1 MKIMQPVFHLWTEQ
15 GPFRT
20 NAYFHGRLF
29 LRQLGSE
36 PVPDFLFGF
45 ACRKPI
51 RYGSSVLSLKHRFHS
66 LIAVRIAT
74 HLLPPLGLFLLWR
87 SSQVRRVTK
96 VLGTIYIAAYSVL
109 FVSGVLALLIVVF
122 GVDLVEWR
130 GGYLPAITFSK
141 TLPDYDRLELSRAR
155 QVRDGPRGA
164 ARQTPV
170 YAGAYWTGFRGP
182 NCEGMYEERPI
193 LTNWPAVGL
202 RELWRQPIGGGYASF
217 AIAEGRAYTIEQRRQ
232 QEVVT
237 AYELDTGREL
247 WAHGWDARFEEA
259 VGEDGPR
266 ATPAYDQGR
275 IYALGA
281 TGEFRCLD
289 AATGSLL
296 WRCNIMEQN
305 HAEVMKYGVSASP
318 FIVGQKV
325 IVLPGG
331 RNGSSVVAY
340 DKTIGSAV
348 WKSAN
353 DKQAYTTPMLVTLA
367 GQEQLLI
374 VSARNAL
381 GIAPE
386 DGRVLWHTPWIVQ
399 NDNAVAQP
407 VLLGTN
413 RFLLS
418 GGYGLGCASF
428 EVTPSN
434 SAFTARP
441 LWRNT
446 HLKNKFTSSVLYQG
460 YIYGL
465 DDDVLTC
472 LNATTGERKWR
483 QGHYGYGQ
491 VLLAS
496 GHLIVL
502 GGDGVLALVAATP
515 LRFEEL
521 AHFQALHGK
530 TWNHPAIANGRL
542 FVRNAVE
549 MACFDISAP

>member
-1 MKIMQPVFHLWTEQ
+1 
-15 GPFRT
+15 
-20 NAYFHGRLF
+20 
-29 LRQLGSE
+29 
-36 PVPDFLFGF
+36 
-45 ACRKPI
+45 
-51 RYGSSVLSLKHRFHS
+51 VLSLKNRLRS
-66 LIAVRIAT
+66 LKAVRIVT
-74 HLLPPLGLFLLWR
+74 HLLPPLGLLLLWR
-87 SSQVRRVTK
+87 SSEIHRLTK
-96 VLGTIYIAAYSVL
+96 VLGTLYIALYSVL
-109 FVSGVLALLIVVF
+109 FVSGILSLLIFVF

-130 GGYLPAITFSK
+130 GGYLPVITFSK
-141 TLPDYDRLELSRAR
+141 TVPDYDKLESSRA
-155 QVRDGPRGA
+155 QQAHDGPRSA
-164 ARQTPV
+164 ARHAPSYV
-170 YAGAYWTGFRGP
+170 GAYWTGFRGP
-182 NCEGMYEERPI
+182 NHEGVYEEQPI
-193 LTNWPAVGL
+193 LTNWPAAGL

-237 AYELDTGREL
+237 AYDIDTGLEL
-247 WAHGWDARFEEA
+247 WAHAWNARFEET
-259 VGEDGPR
+259 VGADGPR

-275 IYALGA
+275 IYALGG

-289 AATGSLL
+289 AASGSLL

-318 FIVGQKV
+318 LIVNQKV

-331 RNGSSVVAY
+331 RDGCSVVAY
-340 DKTIGSAV
+340 NKTNGIPV

-353 DKQAYTTPMLVTLA
+353 DNQAYTSPMLVTLA

-381 GIAPE
+381 GLAPE
-386 DGRVLWHTPWIVQ
+386 DGRVLWHTPWLVQ
-399 NDNAVAQP
+399 NDNAIAQP

-418 GGYGLGCASF
+418 GGYGLGCAAF
-428 EVTPSN
+428 EVTQSG
-434 SAFTARP
+434 SAFEARQ

-446 HLKNKFTSSVLYQG
+446 FLKNKFTSSVLYEG
-460 YIYGL
+460 YVYGL
-465 DDDVLTC
+465 DDAVLTC
-472 LNATTGERKWR
+472 LDATTGERKWR
-483 QGHYGYGQ
+483 QGRYGFGQ
-491 VLLAS
+491 LLLAN

-515 LRFEEL
+515 LRFHEL